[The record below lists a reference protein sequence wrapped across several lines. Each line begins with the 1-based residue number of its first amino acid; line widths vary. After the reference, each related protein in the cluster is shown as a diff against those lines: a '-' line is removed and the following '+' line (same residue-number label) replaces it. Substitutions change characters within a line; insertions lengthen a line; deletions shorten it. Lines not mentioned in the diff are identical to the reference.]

1 MERWKILLTLWVCGL
16 IDLYFADETG
26 VTLQPYIPYGWQ
38 KKHHPLQIT
47 CRTKSKRLN
56 LFGLMRLDNHLSIY
70 PSEQSLTGDF
80 IVRSLNDFVAKDH
93 TRPVVIVLDNG
104 PIHRCQVV
112 YDKQVEWE
120 ERDVFLFFLP
130 TYSPHLNPIEILW
143 RFIKYR
149 WLHKRHYRSW
159 GRLKKAIFGIIHQF
173 GTNYQICF
181 EGLVVKNILQFNSA

>member
-1 MERWKILLTLWVCGL
+1 LLTLWVCGL

-47 CRTKSKRLN
+47 ARTKSKRLN

-70 PSEQSLTGDF
+70 HSEQSLTGAF
-80 IVRSLNDFVAKDH
+80 IVRSLDDFVAKGH

-112 YDKQVEWE
+112 YDQQAKWE
-120 ERDVFLFFLP
+120 ESDVFLFFLP
-130 TYSPHLNPIEILW
+130 TYSPHLNPIETLW
-143 RFIKYR
+143 RFVKYR
-149 WLHKRHYRSW
+149 WLHKRDYNSW
-159 GRLKKAIFGIIHQF
+159 GRLKKAVFDIIRQF
-173 GTNYQICF
+173 GVEYQINF
-181 EGLVVKNILQFNSA
+181 KALAAKNVLQPNSA